1 MVFTGCLPVV
11 SMYNGKHQSGHSWS
25 KWMLMWTVFWW
36 GCSAGFC
43 FFKKLFHQDL
53 LFVVVTENS
62 ERSATTAKSSWRSS
76 ALKSRVLTC
85 FSTNPTKSSLIY
97 FSVFLNLHSKLRK
110 QVPANNLLS
119 YYISNN
125 IGANQSARQL
135 LRGSHSCCWRLGK
148 Y

>member
-1 MVFTGCLPVV
+1 MVLTGFLPVV
-11 SMYNGKHQSGHSWS
+11 SMYNGKQQSGHSW
-25 KWMLMWTVFWW
+25 LMWTVFWW

-53 LFVVVTENS
+53 LFAGVTAKLEHLT
-62 ERSATTAKSSWRSS
+62 TTAKSSWRSS
-76 ALKSRVLTC
+76 VLKSRVLTC
-85 FSTNPTKSSLIY
+85 FSTNPTTSSLIY

-110 QVPANNLLS
+110 QVPADNLLS

-125 IGANQSARQL
+125 IGANQIAWQL
-135 LRGSHSCCWRLGK
+135 LRGSHSCCWNLGK